1 MKKEKGEEV
10 DWLIS
15 ALKTHPRDGISNDEE
30 ELKKRREA
38 FGSNEKEIKEPP
50 GILELFC
57 EALEDFTMRIL
68 LVAAVLSIALEVG
81 TADAADRSKAWI

>member
-1 MKKEKGEEV
+1 
-10 DWLIS
+10 
-15 ALKTHPRDGISNDEE
+15 
-30 ELKKRREA
+30 
-38 FGSNEKEIKEPP
+38 
-50 GILELFC
+50 LELFC